1 MPKTNNQNGKTIIL
15 RHKYS
20 IKYKFQ
26 HERTIYYPVTNLFQ
40 YLYDFRMVRPPETPG
55 NENYQQ
61 LAAYRSYSVIM
72 GNGIFHSRWSC
83 LSFLMLSLPSHQAPT
98 P

>member
-15 RHKYS
+15 RYKYS

-72 GNGIFHSRWSC
+72 GNGIF
-83 LSFLMLSLPSHQAPT
+83 
-98 P
+98 